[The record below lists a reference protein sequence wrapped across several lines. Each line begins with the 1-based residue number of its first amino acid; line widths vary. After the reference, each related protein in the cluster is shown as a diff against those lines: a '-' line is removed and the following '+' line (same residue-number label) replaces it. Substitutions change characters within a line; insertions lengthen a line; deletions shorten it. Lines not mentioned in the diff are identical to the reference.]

1 MRLRTAIFGF
11 IALVST
17 QFAQAEPFT
26 YQGVLQD
33 GGAPANG
40 LYDISLQIT
49 DAPVGGTIIGGGFAF
64 TNVPVVD
71 GLFEL
76 EFDPGDIFSSQDVWL
91 EVTVEVVGGK
101 DGPVTLTPNTKIT
114 AAPKA
119 QYASVAETAQYASVA
134 ETAMNA
140 PWTVAPGII
149 TYGDG
154 NDRVFINRS
163 SPITSAEFFGVHGN
177 SSSFNGMYVSGPS
190 SSSPFYGYSV
200 DGRVNAYHY
209 YNSISDAWILYS
221 NGGEA
226 MRIDDQR
233 DAQFTGDVTADAFRY
248 PTPKAGV
255 ISVSGNAFHS
265 GSNDTY
271 LAASGTSGAWIT
283 QGGSG
288 WLVAPIQL
296 PHGARLTK
304 MTAYVSDLIAGTISV
319 RLNHQV
325 HGGLT
330 TTTVFSRSSSG
341 FNDANIVLV
350 DPEPASGFE
359 VVNNLTGH
367 YYLRVYSDSWPGTN
381 LLRISS
387 VVIEY
392 TIDEAN

>member
-1 MRLRTAIFGF
+1 MRLRTVIFGL

-17 QFAQAEPFT
+17 QLVSTQFAAAEPFT

-33 GGAPANG
+33 GGVPANG
-40 LYDISLQIT
+40 LYNINLQIT
-49 DAPVGGTIIGGGFAF
+49 DAEVGGAIIGGGFAF
-64 TNVPVVD
+64 ANVQIVD
-71 GLFEL
+71 GLFQL

-101 DGPVTLTPNTKIT
+101 DAPVTLTPNTKIT

-119 QYASVAETAQYASVA
+119 QYASVAETA
-134 ETAMNA
+134 MNA
-140 PWTVAPGII
+140 PWTVAPGVI

-163 SPITSAEFFGVHGN
+163 SPITSSEFFGVHGN

-190 SSSPFYGYSV
+190 PSSPFYGYSV
-200 DGRVNAYHY
+200 GGDISAYHY
-209 YNSISDAWILYS
+209 YNSISDAWILFS

-248 PTPKAGV
+248 PTPKTGV
-255 ISVSGNAFHS
+255 IAVSGNAFHS
-265 GSNDTY
+265 GSNDPFR
-271 LAASGTSGAWIT
+271 ASLGSGGAY
-283 QGGSG
+283 QSQVGSG

-296 PHGARLTK
+296 PQGASLTK
-304 MTAYVSDLIAGTISV
+304 MTAYVSDISGIGDISV
-319 RLNHQV
+319 RLQAQV

-330 TTTVFSRSSSG
+330 TATIFYVTSAGSSG
-341 FNDANIVLV
+341 V
-350 DPEPASGFE
+350 DLSLEDSTPTSSFSL
-359 VVNNLTGH
+359 VNNLNGH
-367 YYLRVYSDSWPGTN
+367 YHLRVFSDVWAGNNS
-381 LLRISS
+381 LRISS

-392 TIDEAN
+392 TINEAN

>member
-1 MRLRTAIFGF
+1 MRLRTVIFGL
-11 IALVST
+11 IALVTTQLVST
-17 QFAQAEPFT
+17 QFAAAEPFT

-33 GGAPANG
+33 AGVPANG
-40 LYDISLQIT
+40 LYNISLQIT
-49 DAPVGGTIIGGGFAF
+49 DAEVGGAIIGGGFAF
-64 TNVPVVD
+64 ANVQIVD
-71 GLFEL
+71 GLFQL

-91 EVTVEVVGGK
+91 EVTVELVGGN
-101 DGPVTLTPNTKIT
+101 DAPVTLTPNTKIT

-119 QYASVAETAQYASVA
+119 QYASVAETA
-134 ETAMNA
+134 MNA
-140 PWTVAPGII
+140 PWTVAPGVI

-190 SSSPFYGYSV
+190 PSSPFYGYSV
-200 DGRVNAYHY
+200 GGAISAYHY

-226 MRIDDQR
+226 MRIDSQR
-233 DAQFTGDVTADAFRY
+233 DAQFTGDVTADAFRF
-248 PTPKAGV
+248 PTPKTGV
-255 ISVSGNAFHS
+255 ITVSGNAFHS
-265 GSNDTY
+265 GSNTPFS
-271 LAASGTSGAWIT
+271 AAGGSGGAWVT
-283 QGGSG
+283 QIGFG

-304 MTAYVSDLIAGTISV
+304 MTAYVSDTITGIISV
-319 RLNHQV
+319 GLNHQE

-330 TTTVFSRSSSG
+330 TSTVFSRSSSG

-350 DPEPASGFE
+350 DPAPAFGFE

-367 YYLRVYSDSWPGTN
+367 YYLRVFSSAWPGN
-381 LLRISS
+381 SNLRISS

-392 TIDEAN
+392 TVEEAD